1 MRCVCAKRVWEK
13 MGRMEKLVWSIK
25 KHIYIYIYICIY
37 IYIYI
42 YAYISDNA
50 WNLTVLVR

>member
-1 MRCVCAKRVWEK
+1 MRCVSAKRVWEK
-13 MGRMEKLVWSIK
+13 MGRLEKLVWSIK
-25 KHIYIYIYICIY
+25 EHIYIY

-42 YAYISDNA
+42 YAYIWDNA